1 MSKHLKTPIQC
12 APVVEGAR
20 FTVGSATAFAVRREE
35 KDIALRIRRERRPFM
50 QAMSRTPFVRG
61 MQRLV
66 LATFGLVDGISE
78 SAELFPQRAS
88 RGNRLEQGVAKLF
101 QFHPESLVGLLSGL
115 AIPLLLLGLIW
126 GLPLAAEH
134 FLLAG
139 LSLTRPWTNGLMC
152 AIRILC
158 AWLALFLCGQL
169 RIVRRLCMYR
179 GAINKVLNA
188 YEDHRRPPT
197 LDDAVDAEAVYH
209 RSDAAFLMVVLA
221 LSFIAFACVR
231 TFTLPVQLLVRV
243 LTVFAVAG
251 IINEPIQAL
260 ERLKLTHPLSALL
273 APYRGLERLFILE
286 PSDQMV
292 EVALCAF
299 NAARENDL

>member
-1 MSKHLKTPIQC
+1 MSKHLKTPIHC
-12 APVVEGAR
+12 APVAEGAR

-35 KDIALRIRRERRPFM
+35 KDIALRIRRERRPLR

-66 LATFGLVDGISE
+66 LSTFGLVDGISE
-78 SAELFPQRAS
+78 SAELYPQRVS
-88 RGNRLEQGVAKLF
+88 KGNRLERGTADMF

-115 AIPLLLLGLIW
+115 AIPILLLGLIW
-126 GLPLAAEH
+126 GLPLAVER
-134 FLLAG
+134 FLLPG
-139 LSLTRPWTNGLMC
+139 LSLTRQWTNGVMC
-152 AIRILC
+152 AVRILGT
-158 AWLALFLCGQL
+158 WLALFLCGRL
-169 RIVRRLCMYR
+169 RIVKRLCMYR

-188 YEDHRRPPT
+188 YEDRRREPT
-197 LDDAVDAEAVYH
+197 LDEAVDAEPIYH
-209 RSDAAFLMVVLA
+209 RSDTAFLMVVLA
-221 LSFIAFACVR
+221 LSLIAFACIR

-251 IINEPIQAL
+251 IVNEPIQAL

-273 APYRGLERLFILE
+273 APYRGLERLFVRE
-286 PSDQMV
+286 PNDQMV